1 MNGLRQASSP
11 MILIPA
17 YGRVYATEA
26 EMLKDWQ
33 GGKDFRILPF
43 GPYCSVR
50 DLFELKMGS
59 SSITLWDGNTDVTI
73 SL

>member
-1 MNGLRQASSP
+1 MVLT
-11 MILIPA
+11 PA

-33 GGKDFRILPF
+33 GGKDFRIMPV

-50 DLFELKMGS
+50 DLAALQHNS

-73 SL
+73 TL